1 MEQIA
6 AIVEIAPSTFFRYFR
21 AKEDLVLTDEY
32 DPLILEAVRSQP
44 AEYSPIQ
51 AVRNALRAVF
61 GGLTDEE
68 RTDMR
73 ERAEL
78 ALAVPELRA
87 RDARSVRPDHSS
99 GDRSCR

>member
-6 AIVEIAPSTFFRYFR
+6 AISEIAPSTFFRYFR

-51 AVRNALRAVF
+51 AVRSALRAVV

-68 RTDMR
+68 RTDIR
-73 ERAEL
+73 ERANSRSPCL
-78 ALAVPELRA
+78 NSALGCSISSPRPF
-87 RDARSVRPDHSS
+87 VR
-99 GDRSCR
+99 